1 MYSEFGISEK
11 IIEISNQVEKELEP
25 IFEKYEENCL
35 KSSMKVLKAFQDN
48 KVSTTD
54 FNEVTG
60 YGYYDGG
67 REKLEKIYAQ
77 IFGAEDA
84 LVRPQIMSGT
94 HALTIALFII
104 SIIMLATMPKDMST
118 ISGNEGMIQYF
129 QKNPTVF
136 LVAIVIPL
144 FLLLF
149 ANIGILVWYVKRSTK
164 PKETSLNELSEEEKE
179 KLKQELMK
187 DLLNKEEKKE

>member
-1 MYSEFGISEK
+1 MK
-11 IIEISNQVEKELEP
+11 ISNKT
-25 IFEKYEENCL
+25 K
-35 KSSMKVLKAFQDN
+35 KVLF
-48 KVSTTD
+48 
-54 FNEVTG
+54 
-60 YGYYDGG
+60 
-67 REKLEKIYAQ
+67 I
-77 IFGAEDA
+77 A
-84 LVRPQIMSGT
+84 LFCLDI
-94 HALTIALFII
+94 ALTIALFII

-187 DLLNKEEKKE
+187 DLLNKEKNNE

>member
-1 MYSEFGISEK
+1 
-11 IIEISNQVEKELEP
+11 
-25 IFEKYEENCL
+25 
-35 KSSMKVLKAFQDN
+35 
-48 KVSTTD
+48 
-54 FNEVTG
+54 
-60 YGYYDGG
+60 
-67 REKLEKIYAQ
+67 
-77 IFGAEDA
+77 
-84 LVRPQIMSGT
+84 
-94 HALTIALFII
+94 
-104 SIIMLATMPKDMST
+104 
-118 ISGNEGMIQYF
+118 MIQYF

-187 DLLNKEEKKE
+187 DLLNKEEKK

>member
-1 MYSEFGISEK
+1 MRIRIFTDGACSENPGPGGWA
-11 IIEISNQVEKELEP
+11 V
-25 IFEKYEENCL
+25 
-35 KSSMKVLKAFQDN
+35 V
-48 KVSTTD
+48 
-54 FNEVTG
+54 FNTAA
-60 YGYYDGG
+60 
-67 REKLEKIYAQ
+67 KC
-77 IFGAEDA
+77 
-84 LVRPQIMSGT
+84 
-94 HALTIALFII
+94 
-104 SIIMLATMPKDMST
+104 ST

-187 DLLNKEEKKE
+187 DLLNKEKNNE

>member
-1 MYSEFGISEK
+1 MK
-11 IIEISNQVEKELEP
+11 ISNKT
-25 IFEKYEENCL
+25 K
-35 KSSMKVLKAFQDN
+35 KVLFIVLFCLD
-48 KVSTTD
+48 
-54 FNEVTG
+54 
-60 YGYYDGG
+60 
-67 REKLEKIYAQ
+67 I
-77 IFGAEDA
+77 
-84 LVRPQIMSGT
+84 
-94 HALTIALFII
+94 ALTIALFII

-118 ISGNEGMIQYF
+118 FCGNGGMIQNF

-187 DLLNKEEKKE
+187 DLLNKEEKK

>member
-1 MYSEFGISEK
+1 MKLSTKAKK
-11 IIEISNQVEKELEP
+11 ILFIAL
-25 IFEKYEENCL
+25 FCL
-35 KSSMKVLKAFQDN
+35 D
-48 KVSTTD
+48 
-54 FNEVTG
+54 
-60 YGYYDGG
+60 
-67 REKLEKIYAQ
+67 I
-77 IFGAEDA
+77 
-84 LVRPQIMSGT
+84 
-94 HALTIALFII
+94 ALTIALFVI
-104 SIIMLATMPKDMST
+104 SIIMLATMPSATELAAMTGK
-118 ISGNEGMIQYF
+118 EGMIQYF

-187 DLLNKEEKKE
+187 DLLNKEEKK

>member
-1 MYSEFGISEK
+1 MK
-11 IIEISNQVEKELEP
+11 ISNKT
-25 IFEKYEENCL
+25 K
-35 KSSMKVLKAFQDN
+35 KVLF
-48 KVSTTD
+48 
-54 FNEVTG
+54 
-60 YGYYDGG
+60 
-67 REKLEKIYAQ
+67 I
-77 IFGAEDA
+77 A
-84 LVRPQIMSGT
+84 LFCLDI
-94 HALTIALFII
+94 ALTIALFVI
-104 SIIMLATMPKDMST
+104 SIVMLATMPKDMST

-149 ANIGILVWYVKRSTK
+149 GNIGILVWYVKRSTK

-187 DLLNKEEKKE
+187 DLLNKEKNNE